1 MDAEIDITQLLHR
14 LKEGD
19 RRAEEELV
27 PILYRELHRLAARK
41 MRNER
46 RDHTLQPTALV
57 HEVYL
62 RLVRF
67 PKVDWESRVHFLGVA
82 ARLMREILVDHHR
95 KHAARMR
102 GGSLVKLQLEDLKIG
117 SPEKSAEIL
126 ALDEALN
133 RLAERDPRLN
143 KVVELHFFGGLTFA
157 EIATMLKLSERTI
170 KRDWDLARALLH
182 DEIGR

>member
-1 MDAEIDITQLLHR
+1 MSNATLLMSAIEAGEP
-14 LKEGD
+14 KA
-19 RRAEEELV
+19 AEELLELV
-27 PILYRELHRLAARK
+27 YSELRRVATSKMARESPG
-41 MRNER
+41 N
-46 RDHTLQPTALV
+46 TLQPTALV